1 MRTYSVS
8 SEDALSRLA
17 QDLIARPSVT
27 PADEGCLDLIAARLE
42 PLGFVCEP
50 MPFGEVSNLWARRG
64 EDSPLL
70 CFLGHTDVVPAGPED
85 SWSSPPFA
93 PEIRDGVLYGR
104 GSADMKGA
112 IAAMLVAVE
121 RFLEATPAPAGSIAL
136 LLTSDEEGAAVDG
149 TRRVIQTL
157 VGRDETIDWCIV
169 GEPSSDKRI
178 ADAIRVGRRGS
189 LYGHLR
195 LRGIQGHV
203 AYPEKARNPI
213 HAASNVIHMLS
224 HTTWDDGN
232 DYFPATS
239 CQISNIRG
247 GTGALNVIPGELEI
261 EFSFR
266 YSNVVTA
273 ADLKRRVKRELDS
286 LGVDF
291 TLDWT
296 LSGEPFLTE
305 DGVLVA
311 ATCSAVRSVTG
322 KDPEKST
329 GGGTSDGRFVAPTGA
344 QVVEL
349 GLRNATIHQ
358 ANESAA
364 VADIETLALIYR
376 KLLDTLV
383 GGKP

>member
-1 MRTYSVS
+1 MSNQG
-8 SEDALSRLA
+8 ALIRLA
-17 QDLIARPSVT
+17 QELIARASVT
-27 PADEGCLDLIAARLE
+27 PADEGCLDHIAARLE
-42 PLGFVCEP
+42 PLGFVCES
-50 MPFGEVSNLWARRG
+50 MPFGEVSNLWARHG
-64 EDSPLL
+64 KDSPLL
-70 CFLGHTDVVPAGPED
+70 CFLGHTDVVPPGPED
-85 SWSSPPFA
+85 SWSSRPFE
-93 PEIRDGVLYGR
+93 PEIRDGLLYGR

-121 RFLEATPAPAGSIAL
+121 QFLAATPAPAGSIAL
-136 LLTSDEEGAAVDG
+136 LLTSDEEGPAVDG

-157 VGRDETIDWCIV
+157 VERDETIDWCIV
-169 GEPSSDKRI
+169 GEPSSDQRI

-224 HTTWDDGN
+224 HTTWDRGN
-232 DYFPATS
+232 EYFPATS

-266 YSNVVTA
+266 YSNEVTA
-273 ADLKRRVKRELDS
+273 ADLKLRVERELNA
-286 LGVDF
+286 LGVEF
-291 TLDWT
+291 ALDWT
-296 LSGEPFLTE
+296 LSGEPFLTA
-305 DGVLVA
+305 DGALVA
-311 ATCSAVRSVTG
+311 ATRAAVRAITG
-322 KDPEKST
+322 TDPEKST

-349 GLRNATIHQ
+349 GLRNETIHR
-358 ANESAA
+358 ADESAA

-376 KLLDTLV
+376 ELLDRLL
-383 GGKP
+383 GGKT